1 MRINIGTAALAVNFL
16 LGLGLGLVKENIITT
31 HCFRFSL
38 LVLRSVHCTHIVGVA
53 TLFNAK
59 SGYVG
64 EGR

>member
-1 MRINIGTAALAVNFL
+1 MRINIGTEALAVNFL
-16 LGLGLGLVKENIITT
+16 LIGLGLVKENIITT

>member
-1 MRINIGTAALAVNFL
+1 MRINIGTEALAVNFL
-16 LGLGLGLVKENIITT
+16 LIGLGFVKENIITT